1 MNLATN
7 IIYNKSGPLKI
18 NFLEKESTK
27 LYQSKVQLRADF
39 TKVQWVNARNQG

>member
-18 NFLEKESTK
+18 NFLEKVKHKTLPK
-27 LYQSKVQLRADF
+27 
-39 TKVQWVNARNQG
+39 